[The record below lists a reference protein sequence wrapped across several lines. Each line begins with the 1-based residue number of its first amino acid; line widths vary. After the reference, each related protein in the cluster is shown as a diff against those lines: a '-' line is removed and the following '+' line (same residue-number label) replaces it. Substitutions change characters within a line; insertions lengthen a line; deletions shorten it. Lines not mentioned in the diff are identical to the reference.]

1 MMKEYKDKIK
11 GSLNGEVVRGDKLV
25 SEEHK
30 TLKNVIL
37 VGIILVMLV
46 GFISVG
52 FEVYSYYN
60 DNMKNAL
67 ENMEDEKIMRVCE
80 KLLQIG
86 ELEVNLDGDEF
97 TRTVNI
103 TSIDKDNLISN
114 SRTMATLPCTIL
126 LDGDE
131 FEVGI
136 PLFLTTGEDKTYNV
150 IIDEDV
156 KEDLEKTI
164 YTKLIHSVYT
174 DKLKSELNYKSDEN
188 KPSNI
193 DIAKQDD
200 GSYFI
205 DMDVGMDE
213 SLSYILTQEDSVIKL
228 ESR

>member
-136 PLFLTTGEDKTYNV
+136 PLSLTTGEDKTYNV